1 MALIMLVIIGLMP
14 CVLLF
19 FHLVFIKVAMI
30 IRKNCLPLV
39 YVDDCLLFV
48 KTYTVLDETVAA
60 LEKEFILT
68 SRAPLVPT
76 LG

>member
-30 IRKNCLPLV
+30 IRKNCL
-39 YVDDCLLFV
+39 LLFLMNLLLLL
-48 KTYTVLDETVAA
+48 KTNL
-60 LEKEFILT
+60 F
-68 SRAPLVPT
+68 SPRAPLVPT